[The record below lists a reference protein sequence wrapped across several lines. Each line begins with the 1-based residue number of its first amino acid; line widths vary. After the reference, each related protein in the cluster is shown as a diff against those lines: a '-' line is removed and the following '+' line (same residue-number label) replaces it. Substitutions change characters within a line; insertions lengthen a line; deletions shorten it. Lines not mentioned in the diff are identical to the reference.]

1 MKKIINLLI
10 GTNNSG
16 KLREIRELLPKYT
29 KTFSTSDFDLKS
41 PKENGNTFEENSLI
55 KSKFFSK
62 KTSLPCLAD
71 DSGLEI
77 DLLDKAPGI
86 FSSRWGGKNADF
98 NMAIKRVYRE

>member
-41 PKENGNTFEENSLI
+41 PKEKQQHAS
-55 KSKFFSK
+55 
-62 KTSLPCLAD
+62 AW
-71 DSGLEI
+71 
-77 DLLDKAPGI
+77 
-86 FSSRWGGKNADF
+86 SSACFPFKGDP
-98 NMAIKRVYRE
+98 I